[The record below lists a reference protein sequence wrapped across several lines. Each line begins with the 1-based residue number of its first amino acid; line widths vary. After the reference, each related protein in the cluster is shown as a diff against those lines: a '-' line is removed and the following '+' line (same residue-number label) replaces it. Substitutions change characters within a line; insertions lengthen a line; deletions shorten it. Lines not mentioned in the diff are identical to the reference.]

1 MKKCCLALLLIAAAA
16 ASGQTP
22 PASRAL
28 PQPRIATLT
37 LDSEA
42 ITVLHLRPGY
52 VSSIRLPEE
61 VSSVVL
67 GDPDGFKAE
76 HSPAEPLLVY
86 VKPTT
91 LKPDQ
96 TNLLINTKAGHQV
109 SLHLVSDG
117 RAEESGNVDFVLEF
131 ERPRSFLVSESTSS
145 FLVAETRN
153 IGAQEE
159 APAEKKGRIG
169 PADQALLNQMRIS
182 TQDWQGKKLQA
193 AIGQITQSG
202 DLMTVGYSVLNTSDR
217 SIDLLPPQIELAG
230 PSKHRKGQ
238 SIKSEL
244 IPIQEYKTTLK
255 HLAPGAR
262 SDGVVMFGRPNFK
275 QSTEGLMLRVA
286 QADEVD
292 RPVLVS
298 FAFTAPAG
306 GETK

>member
-1 MKKCCLALLLIAAAA
+1 MKKCYLALLLIAAAA
-16 ASGQTP
+16 ASSQTP
-22 PASRAL
+22 PVSRAL
-28 PQPRIATLT
+28 PQPRLATLT

-96 TNLLINTKAGHQV
+96 TNLLITTKAGHRV

-117 RAEESGNVDFVLEF
+117 RADESGNVDFVLEF
-131 ERPRSFLVSESTSS
+131 ERPRSFLVSESPSS
-145 FLVAETRN
+145 FLVAETRK

-159 APAEKKGRIG
+159 APAEKKGLIG
-169 PADQALLNQMRIS
+169 PVDQALLNQTRIS
-182 TQDWQGKKLQA
+182 TPDWQGKKLQA

-202 DLMTVGYSVLNTSDR
+202 DLMTIGYSVLNTSDR

-230 PSKHRKGQ
+230 PAKHRKGQ

-262 SDGVVMFGRPNFK
+262 SDGVVVFGRPNFK

-306 GETK
+306 GEAK

>member
-1 MKKCCLALLLIAAAA
+1 MKKCYLALLLITAVA
-16 ASGQTP
+16 ASSQTA

-37 LDSEA
+37 LDSDA

-52 VSSIRLPEE
+52 VSSVRLPEE

-76 HSPAEPLLVY
+76 HSPAEPLLVFI
-86 VKPTT
+86 KPTK

-96 TNLLINTKAGHQV
+96 TNVLITTKAGHQV

-117 RAEESGNVDFVLEF
+117 REQETGSVDFVLEF
-131 ERPRSFLVSESTSS
+131 ERPRSFLVSESPSS
-145 FLVAETRN
+145 FLLAETRK

-159 APAEKKGRIG
+159 APTEKKGLIS
-169 PADQALLNQMRIS
+169 PADQSLLNQTRIS
-182 TQDWQGKKLQA
+182 TPNWQGKKLQA

-230 PSKHRKGQ
+230 PSKRRHGQ

-255 HLAPGAR
+255 HLGPGTR
-262 SDGVVMFGRPNFK
+262 SDGVVVFGRPNFK
-275 QSTEGLMLRVA
+275 QSTENLMLRVA
-286 QADEVD
+286 QADQVD
-292 RPVLVS
+292 RPVLIS